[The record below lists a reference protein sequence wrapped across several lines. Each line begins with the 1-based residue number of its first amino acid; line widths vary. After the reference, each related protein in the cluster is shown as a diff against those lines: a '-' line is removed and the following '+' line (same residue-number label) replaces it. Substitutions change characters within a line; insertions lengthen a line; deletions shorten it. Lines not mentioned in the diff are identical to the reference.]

1 MPKDRGYDIFP
12 RTWLARV
19 LLALAFVG
27 GGTLMFG
34 WIALIIFAGDYSY
47 GVYEISCSGSD
58 LPQCLDEQSELRP
71 LSSASCRGFE
81 KRVCLA
87 PLGEVSP
94 ELIKHLVGYY
104 RDEYGISITVL
115 TPNPIPDGMADP
127 ERGQIDV
134 QDLMDYM
141 ASLFPTASRDPDAIL
156 IGVTPVDMY
165 DRTSHYRFLFGARD
179 TEVTPRAVVSS
190 ARLNP
195 RFFGIDEGEDVAF
208 SRARKLFTKNIGLLY
223 YGLPDSDD
231 PDSPLYNNV
240 LSVADL
246 DEMDEPLTVP
256 PGR

>member
-12 RTWLARV
+12 RTFKARL

-34 WIALIIFAGDYSY
+34 WVAAFILVGDYSY
-47 GVYEISCSGSD
+47 GVYEVSCSGSD
-58 LPQCLDEQSELRP
+58 LPQCLDEQAELRP
-71 LSSASCRGFE
+71 LSSTYCRGFGR
-81 KRVCLA
+81 RVCLA

-94 ELIKHLVGYY
+94 PLVEHLVGYY
-104 RDEYGISITVL
+104 QDEYGISITVL
-115 TPNPIPDGMADP
+115 TPNPIPGGMADP
-127 ERGQIDV
+127 DRGQIDV

-141 ASLFPTASRDPDAIL
+141 ATLFPAAARDPNAIL

-179 TEVTPRAVVSS
+179 TEVTPRAVISS

-195 RFFGIDEGEDVAF
+195 RFFGISETEDVAF

-240 LSVADL
+240 LSVYDL
-246 DEMDEPLTVP
+246 DEMDEPLDVP
-256 PGR
+256 PVP

>member
-1 MPKDRGYDIFP
+1 MPNERGYDIFP

-47 GVYEISCSGSD
+47 GVYEVSCSGSD

-71 LSSASCRGFE
+71 LSSTSCRGFE

-94 ELIKHLVGYY
+94 DLVEHLADYY

-115 TPNPIPDGMADP
+115 TPSPIPDGLADP
-127 ERGQIDV
+127 ERGQMDV

-141 ASLFPTASRDPDAIL
+141 ASLFPTVSRDPDAIL

-179 TEVTPRAVVSS
+179 TEVTRRAVVSS

-246 DEMDEPLTVP
+246 DEMDEPLTIP